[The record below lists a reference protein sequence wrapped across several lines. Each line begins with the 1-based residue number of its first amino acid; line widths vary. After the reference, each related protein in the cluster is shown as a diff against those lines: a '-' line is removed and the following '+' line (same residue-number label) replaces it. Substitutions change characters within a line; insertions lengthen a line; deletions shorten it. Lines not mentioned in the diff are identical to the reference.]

1 MSEIKINN
9 ITNSSGDGGPV
20 IAGVSTVSTSAFM
33 VMPSGDTA
41 IRGAGSGR
49 GLFAMGLRHPSAV
62 VDTTDLIQI
71 SSTGNGTSF
80 GQLTEGR
87 MQTQGGGNSIRGV
100 FGGGLV
106 PPNNTSTID
115 YVEMSSSGGGYDFG
129 ELTFSRRTF
138 INGASSNSTIAIF
151 GSGYITTNQNAMDFV
166 NIMTVGNAND
176 FGDLVNPKQRDQGAC
191 ASPTRAIFAGG
202 IGDDPAGIAAR
213 EIHFVNFASR
223 GDSEIFAA
231 LTTRKFGIGAASNTT
246 RAVFSGG
253 GGPAPSYTNTNTIDF
268 ITMATGGEA
277 TDFGDMSQ
285 TRRDVYVASS
295 ATRGVFGGGYTPT
308 IVNTIDYITIA
319 TTGNAVDFGDMQE
332 TKRTGGS
339 TSDSHGGVG

>member
-1 MSEIKINN
+1 MSDIKVNN
-9 ITNSSGDGGPV
+9 ITSRDGNAGPI
-20 IAGVSTVSTSAFM
+20 IAGVSTVASTGFM
-33 VMPSGDTA
+33 IMPSGDTA

-49 GLFAMGLRHPSAV
+49 GLFAMGLRHPSSV
-62 VDTTDLIQI
+62 VTGTDLIQI
-71 SSTGNGTSF
+71 STTGNGTDF

-106 PPNNTSTID
+106 PPNNVTTID
-115 YVEMSSSGGGYDFG
+115 YVVMSSAGGGNDFG
-129 ELTFSRRTF
+129 ELTLARRTF
-138 INGASSNSTIAIF
+138 VNGASSNSTIAIF
-151 GSGYITTNQNAMDFV
+151 GSGYISTNQNTMDFV
-166 NIMTVGNAND
+166 NIMTTGDAND
-176 FGDLVNPKQRDQGAC
+176 FGDLVNPKQRDSGAC

-202 IGDDPAGIAAR
+202 VGDDPSGIAAR

-223 GDSEIFAA
+223 GNSEIFAA
-231 LTTRKFGIGAASNTT
+231 LTTRKFGTAGASNST

-308 IVNTIDYITIA
+308 IVNVIDYITIP
-319 TTGNAVDFGDMQE
+319 TTGDATDFGDMQE
-332 TKRTGGS
+332 TKRTGAS
-339 TSDSHGGVG
+339 TSDVHGGLG